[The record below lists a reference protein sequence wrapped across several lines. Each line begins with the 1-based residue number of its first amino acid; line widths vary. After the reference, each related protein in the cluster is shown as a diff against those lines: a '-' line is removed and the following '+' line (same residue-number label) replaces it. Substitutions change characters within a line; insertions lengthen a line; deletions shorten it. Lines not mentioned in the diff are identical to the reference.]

1 MGMQGNATPDQI
13 MLGPWLIHV
22 ARAWRAAVDAAFAEY
37 GLSSAT
43 GDALL
48 YVHRLGGGMR
58 QGELAR
64 RMGIE
69 GPSLVR
75 LLDQLCAAGLIR
87 RRDDPNDRR
96 AKTLALTASGRAL
109 ITRLERAL
117 DDVRGRLLVNVSG
130 PDLAAT
136 SRVLEAIA
144 EATGAP
150 LPLRAEKVAR

>member
-1 MGMQGNATPDQI
+1 MHLNPTPDQI

-22 ARAWRAAVDAAFAEY
+22 ARAWRAAVDAAFAEF

-48 YVHRLGGGMR
+48 YVHRLGAGMR

-64 RMGIE
+64 QMGIE

-75 LLDQLCAAGLIR
+75 LLDQLCATGLVQ

-96 AKTLALTASGRAL
+96 AKTLTLTAKGRAL
-109 ITRLERAL
+109 IVRLERAL
-117 DDVRGRLLVNVSG
+117 EGVRGRLLANVST

-136 SRVLEAIA
+136 MRVLEAIA